1 MPFEQ
6 KYPYTDYEHLN
17 LDWLYDQ
24 MKMLI
29 DHYDEIWEW
38 IRNDASNYNNL
49 LGRIIQLEGQARSL
63 QTQINNERAQR
74 ENAISNVYSAM
85 DQQYSRI
92 TNEYHALYD
101 NILTTMDSMLSSI
114 RVEMYQIRN
123 DLVDQIVIGDNATM
137 SWVRAE
143 LDTFIENLPDYE
155 NLIIYNPVRGTQTN
169 VQTAINDLYNEF
181 NTYALTAA
189 EYDALELTADEF
201 DEIGLT
207 AYEFDHYGQNHLS
220 PDSPFIM
227 RDPFTGKLTAVKNV
241 VYTLAEYHRLYAL
254 TATDYDALDLTAD
267 DYDALDLTA
276 YNYDFYG
283 VTPQP

>member
-38 IRNDASNYNNL
+38 IRNDAANYNNL

-63 QTQINNERAQR
+63 QTQINTERDQR
-74 ENAISNVYSAM
+74 EYAISNVYSAM
-85 DQQYSRI
+85 DQQYNRI

-101 NILTTMDSMLSSI
+101 NILTTMDSMLSAI

-123 DLVDQIVIGDNATM
+123 DLVDQIVTGDNATM

-143 LDTFIENLPDYE
+143 LATFIENLPDYE

-181 NTYALTAA
+181 NTYALTTA
-189 EYDALELTADEF
+189 EYDALELTADAF

-207 AYEFDHYGQNHLS
+207 AYEFDHYGQYHLS